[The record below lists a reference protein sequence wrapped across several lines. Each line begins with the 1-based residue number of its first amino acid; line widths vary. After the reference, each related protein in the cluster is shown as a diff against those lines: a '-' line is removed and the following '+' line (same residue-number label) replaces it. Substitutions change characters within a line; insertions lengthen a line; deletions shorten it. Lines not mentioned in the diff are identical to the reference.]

1 MKEKYDEILNLPH
14 YEPKHPRMSIENSS
28 AQFAPFSA
36 LTGYEDLVKE
46 SGRFTESEKELNEDE
61 KEILDRKL
69 SLIYEKLNLGEVFN
83 VKVKYFEK
91 DLRKSGGKYKEYIG
105 RVRRIDRYKQ
115 IIIFE
120 DETRL
125 MIHDINDIDIEIE

>member
-14 YEPKHPRMSIENSS
+14 YEPKHPRMSVENRS

>member
-1 MKEKYDEILNLPH
+1 MKGKYDEILNLPH
-14 YEPKHPRMSIENSS
+14 YEPKHPRMSIENRS

>member
-14 YEPKHPRMSIENSS
+14 YEPKHPRMSIENRS

>member
-14 YEPKHPRMSIENSS
+14 YEPKHPRMSIENRS

-36 LTGYEDLVKE
+36 ITGYEDLVKE

>member
-1 MKEKYDEILNLPH
+1 MKGKYDEILNLPH
-14 YEPKHPRMSIENSS
+14 YEPKHPRMSIENRS

-105 RVRRIDRYKQ
+105 MVRKIDRYKQ

>member
-14 YEPKHPRMSIENSS
+14 YEPKHPRMSIENRST
-28 AQFAPFSA
+28 QFSPFSA